1 MSVDASDQPRKLG
14 LLAGTFED
22 GSVSIFVVPYPQ
34 DLLDSEEPGPLYGT
48 LCLICGRDSL

>member
-1 MSVDASDQPRKLG
+1 MSADVPDQPRKLG

-34 DLLDSEEPGPLYGT
+34 DLPQPASGPVYGMPGR
-48 LCLICGRDSL
+48 ICIRIVMH

>member
-1 MSVDASDQPRKLG
+1 MSADVPDQPRKLG

-34 DLLDSEEPGPLYGT
+34 DLPQPAFGPVYGMPGRT
-48 LCLICGRDSL
+48 CIRIAMH